1 MTGVGGEHL
10 NGGFCKNSQARCWF
24 STQSQPAHSCRP
36 IISQVQGLGGGAHVP
51 GQVSSFSSPCSPLLK
66 YLWLPSSLTS
76 PQAQPGRH
84 TMPFFQSQSPTP
96 PHLPCGSL
104 NMEPVPFSCSA
115 GPSAGVVACPELT
128 LLSDPWSK
136 ATPSLEFMEGVCI
149 CPASSGSLPYPGHC
163 HTTVLSTPSLLPLC
177 FCPCYSSCLEC
188 PPKLISV
195 SNSY

>member
-36 IISQVQGLGGGAHVP
+36 IISRVQGLGGGAHVP

-149 CPASSGSLPYPGHC
+149 CPASSGNQSHKPGLSLSW
-163 HTTVLSTPSLLPLC
+163 TTPCCSVSLSLLPTRSMQL
-177 FCPCYSSCLEC
+177 LG
-188 PPKLISV
+188 KG
-195 SNSY
+195 